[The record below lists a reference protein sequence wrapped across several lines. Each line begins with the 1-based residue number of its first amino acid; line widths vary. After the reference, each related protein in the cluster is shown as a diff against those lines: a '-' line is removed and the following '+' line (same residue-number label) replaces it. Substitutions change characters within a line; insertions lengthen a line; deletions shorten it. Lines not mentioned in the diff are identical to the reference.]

1 MWSTWSIVPEK
12 NILKLVIL
20 GHLLPFY
27 PHQNPKIKILKNL
40 LEISY
45 YTYIPKIIWSVVP
58 EIPSETGRIYCH
70 SGPYFALLPPY
81 ELKKSKFWKSKQH
94 TWRYYHFTN
103 AYHKWQ
109 SHDVWFLRYEMQQ
122 TEFLIILHHFLP
134 FYPPNKPKNQNFKI
148 KKKPG
153 DIIILHMCTTNDN
166 HMMYSSWDMNQ
177 DGQNFLSFQTV
188 FSLFH
193 TCVP

>member
-1 MWSTWSIVPEK
+1 MGHTSEFLFTK
-12 NILKLVIL
+12 NHMICGSWDTKWDR
-20 GHLLPFY
+20 
-27 PHQNPKIKILKNL
+27 QNL
-40 LEISY
+40 LSFWTIFCSF
-45 YTYIPKIIWSVVP
+45 T
-58 EIPSETGRIYCH
+58 
-70 SGPYFALLPPY
+70 PY

-166 HMMYSSWDMNQ
+166 HMMYSFWDMNQ